1 MQLWNFPEL
10 CKSFTSGSAEVT
22 SWKSWTCVPKLVCN
36 FIAIFHMPN
45 YLGSEGRSW
54 LILQL
59 KSLLW
64 SDRPHRWVGS
74 NTGQAKII
82 ILSSS
87 SILWNKFKKSKWSR
101 YVSQTNLALT
111 WSKSW
116 IKPKTYRLCVPN
128 LVPRKAT
135 LGHSWASR
143 ILNFVLRLSNSV
155 MSKVVG
161 CQWKLPPTWLVS
173 AGSLLGI
180 SLWMA
185 FFK

>member
-1 MQLWNFPEL
+1 MQLWNIPEL
-10 CKSFTSGSAEVT
+10 RKSFTSGSAEET

-64 SDRPHRWVGS
+64 PDRPHRWVGS

-87 SILWNKFKKSKWSR
+87 SILYNKFKKSKWSR
-101 YVSQTNLALT
+101 DVSQTNLALT

-116 IKPKTYRLCVPN
+116 IKPKTYRLCMPN
-128 LVPRKAT
+128 LT
-135 LGHSWASR
+135 LSDVKTSG
-143 ILNFVLRLSNSV
+143 
-155 MSKVVG
+155 
-161 CQWKLPPTWLVS
+161 LPVKITAYLVS
-173 AGSLLGI
+173 IGWLSAWHFFMDGI
-180 SLWMA
+180 
-185 FFK
+185 F